1 MAATRGGAAVSAI
14 DVVPTKSGKIAA
26 IVPVLDECE
35 RLGPCLEG
43 LLAAPTALAQIVVV
57 DGGSRDGTQALVRAY
72 AARDARVRLVDASPV
87 AAGWNGKAW
96 NLACGLA
103 ASDPDASWILTIDAD
118 VRPRPELVASLLAH
132 AAREA
137 LDAFSAAPR
146 LELSGAPEAALHP
159 AFLGTLV
166 YRYGL
171 PGKIATTP
179 RTVQANG
186 QCFLARREL
195 LVRSGAFAAARASRC
210 DDVTIARH
218 LVRAGARV
226 GFYEGAA
233 LASVRMYS
241 SAAEAWRNWPRSLPL
256 RDASTTIVETLDDLA
271 VVVLVQALP
280 LAIVFATLL
289 ARGRRESLVF
299 RINVA
304 LALARVGVL
313 VGTRRA
319 YGAVS
324 PAYWLALLTDLP
336 CALRLVQAT
345 FARTAMWR
353 GRTLVTEGTL
363 PC

>member
-1 MAATRGGAAVSAI
+1 MISTSDAF
-14 DVVPTKSGKIAA
+14 A
-26 IVPVLDECE
+26 IVQ
-35 RLGPCLEG
+35 G
-43 LLAAPTALAQIVVV
+43 LL
-57 DGGSRDGTQALVRAY
+57 
-72 AARDARVRLVDASPV
+72 
-87 AAGWNGKAW
+87 
-96 NLACGLA
+96 
-103 ASDPDASWILTIDAD
+103 
-118 VRPRPELVASLLAH
+118 
-132 AAREA
+132 
-137 LDAFSAAPR
+137 
-146 LELSGAPEAALHP
+146 
-159 AFLGTLV
+159 
-166 YRYGL
+166 
-171 PGKIATTP
+171 
-179 RTVQANG
+179 
-186 QCFLARREL
+186 
-195 LVRSGAFAAARASRC
+195 
-210 DDVTIARH
+210 
-218 LVRAGARV
+218 GARV

-324 PAYWLALLTDLP
+324 PAYWLALFTDLP